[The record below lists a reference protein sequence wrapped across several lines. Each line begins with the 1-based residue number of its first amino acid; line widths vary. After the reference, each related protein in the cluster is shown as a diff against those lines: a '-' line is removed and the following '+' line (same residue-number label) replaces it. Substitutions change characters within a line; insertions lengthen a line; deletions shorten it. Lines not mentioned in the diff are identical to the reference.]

1 MFGQALL
8 FFLLLFP
15 TYSFLLNSAGKLA
28 WGGHVL
34 DFGHVPSGL
43 GAIAFRSHAM
53 WAIKQTAKK
62 EENSPP

>member
-8 FFLLLFP
+8 SVAVSYIQFP
-15 TYSFLLNSAGKLA
+15 SLNSAGKLA
-28 WGGHVL
+28 WGAHVL

-43 GAIAFRSHAM
+43 GAIAFRSHAV
-53 WAIKQTAKK
+53 WAIKQMTKK